1 MFKIDLHVHTALGGD
16 SIIKPEEVIPRCRQ
30 VGLDAVCVTE
40 HHSSFLSSPVK
51 KLGLKSGFPVFQ
63 GLEYRAMEGHLLIFG
78 LKVGE
83 GDLLKGMPMQWA
95 VDWVHKRGGVA
106 VPAHP
111 YQKHNLNGFLGDKIL
126 QMHHVRALEVL
137 NASLTAQ
144 ENQLAHQAARQ
155 MGIKGIGGFDAHG
168 PTVLGR
174 AYTLFPEAIGTEAE
188 LVAALC
194 SGRYRPSW
202 NDDYYE
208 TGRSEHW
215 LEPDSLADLSL

>member
-16 SIIKPEEVIPRCRQ
+16 SIIKPEELILRCRQ

-40 HHSSFLSSPVK
+40 HHSSFLSSPIK

-111 YQKHNLNGFLGDKIL
+111 FQKHNFNGFLGEKVLGIRGL
-126 QMHHVRALEVL
+126 VALEAL
-137 NASLTAQ
+137 NASLLAG
-144 ENQLAHQAARQ
+144 ENQQAHQAALRL
-155 MGIKGIGGFDAHG
+155 GIKAIGGSDAHG

-174 AYTLFPEAIGTEAE
+174 AYTLFSEPIGSEAE
-188 LVAALC
+188 LVKALR
-194 SGRYRPSW
+194 SGDYRPCW
-202 NDDYYE
+202 NDDFYE
-208 TGRSEHW
+208 AERFDHW
-215 LEPDSLADLSL
+215 LEPGPI